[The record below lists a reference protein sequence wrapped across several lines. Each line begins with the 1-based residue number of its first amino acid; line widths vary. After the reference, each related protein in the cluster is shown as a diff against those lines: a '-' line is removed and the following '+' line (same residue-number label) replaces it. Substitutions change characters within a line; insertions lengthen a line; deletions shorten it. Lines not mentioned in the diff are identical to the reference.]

1 MDKNTHESTAPVEC
15 PDKRIDERE
24 EQIMNILAEMAEEK
38 ALDAQIDESF
48 QKDEEQYRVH
58 EAELREYEEADEQIR
73 ELEAIEE
80 ARKEEAKNGD
90 ELINKTLGL

>member
-15 PDKRIDERE
+15 PDMGIDERE
-24 EQIMNILAEMAEEK
+24 EQIIAEMAEEE
-38 ALDAQIDESF
+38 ALDAETDASF
-48 QKDEEQYRVH
+48 RKAEEQYRVH
-58 EAELREYEEADEQIR
+58 EAELREYEEACERIR